1 MEPAMDKAAVI
12 REIGERLERIGRLAA
27 AVPQPPNPRPQESD
41 ASLKRKIARL
51 RSGVIRPADRDID
64 AATLAGAMERELEYR
79 ERASSSARFTTS
91 ARCSAP
97 ISMPRPPA
105 CWSRS

>member
-1 MEPAMDKAAVI
+1 MLVPLAMDKAAVI

-51 RSGVIRPADRDID
+51 RSG
-64 AATLAGAMERELEYR
+64 G
-79 ERASSSARFTTS
+79 
-91 ARCSAP
+91 SAP
-97 ISMPRPPA
+97 PIGTSMRPRSPA
-105 CWSRS
+105 RWRGSWSFASD